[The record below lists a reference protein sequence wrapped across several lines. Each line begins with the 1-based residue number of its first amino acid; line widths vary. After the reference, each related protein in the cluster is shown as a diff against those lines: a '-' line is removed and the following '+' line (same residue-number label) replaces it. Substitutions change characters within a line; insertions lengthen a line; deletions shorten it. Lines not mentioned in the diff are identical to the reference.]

1 MAKTKPEKLA
11 ENKTVT
17 YAWDNYGVE
26 GVKQKFMD
34 RTGEPDRLF
43 LFHNGNVLWMEFKR
57 LGEKSGP
64 RQQHRID
71 ELRKWGYSV
80 ETCDNYEDARGI
92 IDRYASKFGIKKII
106 TEASKGQI
114 RRVDAQSL
122 EQRSRGNG
130 LLRVKAGESSSEA
143 LEAKKVPR
151 PGGSFRPGKWM
162 RGSMGRPRGR

>member
-11 ENKTVT
+11 ENKTVS

-43 LFHNGNVLWMEFKR
+43 LFHGGNVLWMEFKR

-71 ELRKWGYSV
+71 ELRKWGYNV

-92 IDRYASKFGIKKII
+92 IDRYASKFGIKKIF
-106 TEASKGQI
+106 TEAAKGKN
-114 RRVDAQSL
+114 RAAPSTV
-122 EQRSRGNG
+122 EQRPGAGKS
-130 LLRVKAGESSSEA
+130 LCCPGESSTEA

-151 PGGSFRPGKWM
+151 SGSSVRSFKWL
-162 RGSMGRPRGR
+162 RGNMGRPRSR